1 MNKIDQKTPTNQ
13 TYRNRWRPDCPGAT
27 GNPKRSLPAEG
38 YVQMQKT
45 WTQSNYPPGSQ
56 GKHGD
61 DAMASGGDS
70 YSARRSSGGG
80 Y

>member
-1 MNKIDQKTPTNQ
+1 MNKIDQEKSTNSKLAA
-13 TYRNRWRPDCPGAT
+13 RRKPSCPDPGI
-27 GNPKRSLPAEG
+27 GRRHLQSEG
-38 YVQMQKT
+38 YRSAPKN
-45 WTQSNYPPGSQ
+45 WTESNYPPGSQ